1 MKTYISLPI
10 SGRPIDEAR
19 AEAERMKDLMQ
30 RLYVPEIHHEV
41 ITPFDIVPDPP
52 DMPPHEQ
59 YAYCMGRDIEV
70 LLTCSHIAMCPG
82 WRMSKGCQAEHAIAE
97 VYGLAIS
104 YISSMNLN
112 KQPL

>member
-10 SGRPIDEAR
+10 SGRPIEESK
-19 AEAERMKDLMQ
+19 AEADSAKKIFQ
-30 RLYVPEIHHEV
+30 QTFPQSEV

-52 DMPPHEQ
+52 DMPLHRQ
-59 YAYCMGRDIEV
+59 YAYCMGRDIEA

-82 WRMSKGCQAEHAIAE
+82 WRNSKGCQAEHAIAE
-97 VYGLAIS
+97 VYGLTIS